1 LHDKPRLK
9 GGGTAW
15 SIRGAMSRPVC
26 GPGGTGADTSGLE
39 AETMFWTAFFAVLL
53 VMLGALQVFGP
64 M

>member
-1 LHDKPRLK
+1 
-9 GGGTAW
+9 
-15 SIRGAMSRPVC
+15 MSRPVC